1 MLLVFIL
8 KCGCQDYSKLPK
20 TNSISDQM
28 WNMLANV
35 PSVPTSV
42 RARNT
47 CKGVGPTRRCQR
59 QSWYGSII
67 FIKYK
72 NPHKSWWR
80 AGADGGRKHNSLTEA
95 DKSKI
100 IAESKI
106 QSLIIQEMTGMLEHY
121 ETPRTGKERQGVQ
134 WLKYTRNERL
144 KWQRWTCG

>member
-1 MLLVFIL
+1 MLLLSIL
-8 KCGCQDYSKLPK
+8 KYGCQDYSKLPK

-47 CKGVGPTRRCQR
+47 CKGVGPTRRRQR

-80 AGADGGRKHNSLTEA
+80 AGADGGQNHNSLTEA

-106 QSLIIQEMTGMLEHY
+106 QSLIIQEMTGTLEHY

-134 WLKYTRNERL
+134 WRKERL
-144 KWQRWTCG
+144 KRQRWTCG